1 MQRQIE
7 NTEVKVRLRKYVL
20 TGGTSVGKTTVI
32 DLLSKLGYATFPEF
46 SRAIINEELK
56 KKNGVLPWISPS
68 VFQDMYAKRQAVEEN
83 EIEKYLRQ
91 TRTDEQLSK
100 AIFMDRCIIDG
111 IAFCQHA
118 KVAIPK
124 EIDEHVQKIRSESA
138 DYDLIFVLE
147 PLDQYHFDEG
157 RVLKPEESLAIQ
169 GLIEKS
175 YKDYG
180 YTLISV
186 PFMSPKERVRFIL
199 EKVKEFEKTK
209 YLNLKNLTKRKPTT
223 S

>member
-1 MQRQIE
+1 MQKPLE
-7 NTEVKVRLRKYVL
+7 NIKVASKLRKYVL

-32 DLLSKLGYATFPEF
+32 DILSKLGYATFPEF
-46 SRAIINEELK
+46 SRAIINDELK
-56 KKNGVLPWISPS
+56 KENGVLPWINPS
-68 VFQDMYAKRQAVEEN
+68 KFQDMYAKRQALEEN
-83 EIEKYLRQ
+83 EIEKYLKQ
-91 TRTDEQLSK
+91 NRTDEQFLN

-111 IAFCQHA
+111 IAFCQHT
-118 KVAIPK
+118 KVAIPQ

-169 GLIEKS
+169 RIKKKS

>member
-1 MQRQIE
+1 MP
-7 NTEVKVRLRKYVL
+7 TKPSVRKYVL

-56 KKNGVLPWISPS
+56 KENGVLPWINPS
-68 VFQDMYAKRQAVEEN
+68 VFQDMYAKKQVVEEN

-91 TRTDEQLSK
+91 VPTDGQLSNT
-100 AIFMDRCIIDG
+100 IFMDRCIIDG

-118 KVAIPK
+118 KVAIPQ
-124 EIDEHVQKIRSESA
+124 EIDEHVQGLRTARS
-138 DYDLIFVLE
+138 DYDLILILE

-169 GLIEKS
+169 GLITEA
-175 YKDYG
+175 YKNYG
-180 YTLISV
+180 YSLISV
-186 PFMSPKERVRFIL
+186 PFMSPEERVRFIL
-199 EKVKEFEKTK
+199 EKVREFESSR
-209 YLNLKNLTKRKPTT
+209 L
-223 S
+223 